1 MLTPLLLLATSVCPV
16 YCRFCT
22 RSYAVGV
29 ETESVTKKRFLP
41 IRKRWD
47 KVFAYIDQA
56 ESLHDVTI
64 SGGDT
69 YYLEPD
75 DIMYIGQ
82 RLLSIPHIRRFRF
95 ASKGLAVCPSRIL
108 DPEDAWTDA
117 LTEIASRGRAMGK
130 NVALHTHFNHP
141 NEITWVTKEAA
152 QRLFARGV
160 IVRNQTVLL
169 KGVNDDAETMF
180 RLIQSLANINIQPV
194 SRFIDNGY
202 TVATIGVESVSQD
215 LASR

>member
-1 MLTPLLLLATSVCPV
+1 M

-47 KVFAYIDQA
+47 KVFAYIEQA
-56 ESLHDVTI
+56 KGLHDITI
-64 SGGDT
+64 SGGDA

-75 DIMYIGQ
+75 DILYIGQ

-117 LTEIASRGRAMGK
+117 LTEIASRGREMGK

-141 NEITWVTKEAA
+141 NEVTWVTKEAA
-152 QRLFARGV
+152 QKLFAKGV
-160 IVRNQTVLL
+160 TVRNQTVLL
-169 KGVNDDAETMF
+169 KGVNDDVDTMF
-180 RLIQSLANINIQPV
+180 GLIQSLADINVQPV
-194 SRFIDNGY
+194 SRSKAVVTRCHHLCGD
-202 TVATIGVESVSQD
+202 
-215 LASR
+215 